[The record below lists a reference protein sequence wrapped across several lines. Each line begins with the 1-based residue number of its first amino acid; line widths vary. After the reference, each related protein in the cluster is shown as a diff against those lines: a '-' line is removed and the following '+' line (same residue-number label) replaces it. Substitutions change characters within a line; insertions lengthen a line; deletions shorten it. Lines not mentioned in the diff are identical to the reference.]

1 MGYARVSDK
10 DDDALARA
18 LGANVSYGFTMEKR
32 LR

>member
-1 MGYARVSDK
+1 MGYARAANK
-10 DDDALARA
+10 DGDALARA